1 MLLAALSL
9 TGFRSYERLEA
20 RWAPEGALLWGENG
34 TGKTNLLEAIHLL
47 AVGRSHRTLN
57 DRELVSVG
65 EDALRARG
73 AGESA
78 IEGPVEVEIGFRAG
92 EPKRAWVNG
101 KEEGRLSSIVGRLG
115 AVMVAP
121 EDLEI
126 PRGAPERRR
135 RFLDQLLCQMR
146 PTHMAALQA
155 YGKALRQRNRALREA
170 RDGGGVSGGYSSELE
185 GRGPAAVAAAWD
197 GPLVEWGAR
206 VRAGRAS
213 LVARLSVLAADRYRE
228 VSGRDEALEV
238 GYPAGGSAEEL
249 AAAVARAAPAEARRG
264 TTLVGPHRDDLA
276 LALDGKDLRAYGSR
290 GQQRAA
296 AFALRLAAAA
306 IFREERGEAPILLLD
321 DVFAELDPGR
331 ADRLA
336 ALVAGTAQVFAT
348 ATHAEDLTARF
359 PGVPLHRVRPGR
371 IEGMEG

>member
-1 MLLAALSL
+1 
-9 TGFRSYERLEA
+9 
-20 RWAPEGALLWGENG
+20 LWGENG
-34 TGKTNLLEAIHLL
+34 AGKTNLLEAIHLL

-65 EDALRARG
+65 SDAVRVRG
-73 AGESA
+73 VGESA
-78 IEGPVEVEIGFRAG
+78 VEGAVDVEVGFRAG

-146 PTHMAALQA
+146 PAHMAALQA

-170 RDGGGVSGGYSSELE
+170 RDGMGSMGVSDE
-185 GRGPAAVAAAWD
+185 GAADGARGPAAVAAAWD
-197 GPLVEWGAR
+197 APLVDWGAR

-213 LVARLSVLAADRYRE
+213 LVRRLAALAADRYRE
-228 VSGRDEALEV
+228 VSGRDESLEV
-238 GYPAGGSAEEL
+238 GYPAGDSREDL

-306 IFREERGEAPILLLD
+306 IFREERGEAPVLLLD
-321 DVFAELDPGR
+321 DVFAELDAGR

-348 ATHAEDLTARF
+348 ATHAEDLRGRF
-359 PGVPLHRVRPGR
+359 PGVPLYRVRPGR
-371 IEGMEG
+371 IERMEG